1 MMICEFCGSEMI
13 EKKVK
18 RLHWFNKKLYIVENV
33 PAQVCVEC
41 GERYFHA
48 QTLDEIDRMLELDH
62 EVVERIEVE
71 VVAL

>member
-1 MMICEFCGSEMI
+1 MICEFCGSETI

-33 PAQVCVEC
+33 PARVCAEC

-48 QTLDEIDRMLELDH
+48 EVLDEIDHMLDEDH
-62 EVVERIEVE
+62 EVMERIEVE